1 MSRKRRKP
9 VSKKP
14 YKSQKTII
22 ILAEGE
28 TEKSYLMYLRYL
40 YNKSINLK
48 IINKSKLTKD
58 ISDDINFYAKIFNV
72 DKEEIVLVYDLENS
86 QKEYEKFI
94 ENNKLRHKNT
104 YLVQSCIETHF
115 LMHYKNAAI
124 PNDEVVRPNEVMLRL
139 KYFSDNKYHKGPNFN
154 WGKHGIGFREVNQAK
169 YLALRTFNSLNDK
182 SFSMIGKLIVDYF
195 E

>member
-1 MSRKRRKP
+1 MSRKRKNP

-14 YKSQKTII
+14 FKIQKTLI

-28 TEKSYLMYLRYL
+28 TEKNYLMYLKYL
-40 YNKSINLK
+40 YNKSIKLK

-58 ISDDINFYAKIFNV
+58 IRKDINYYADIYNV
-72 DKEEIVLVYDLENS
+72 DSEEIVLVYDLENS

-94 ENNKLRHKNT
+94 DNKKLRHKNT

-115 LMHYKNAAI
+115 LLHYYGVKI
-124 PNDEVVRPNEVMLRL
+124 SNDQELSPAEVMQRL
-139 KYFSDNKYHKGPNFN
+139 KYYSDNKYHKGPKFN
-154 WGKHGIGFREVNQAK
+154 WPKHGIGFREVNRAK
-169 YLALRTFNSLNDK
+169 YLSIRYFSSLNDK
-182 SFSMIGKLIVDYF
+182 SFSMIGQLIVDHF